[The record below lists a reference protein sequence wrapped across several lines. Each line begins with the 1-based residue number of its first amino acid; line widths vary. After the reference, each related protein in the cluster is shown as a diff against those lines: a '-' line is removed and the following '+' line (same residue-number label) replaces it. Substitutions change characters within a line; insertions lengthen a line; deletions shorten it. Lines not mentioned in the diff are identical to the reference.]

1 MYATIQ
7 HNHYIT
13 VFRRSRTG
21 KYLTM
26 RDFVPVILLLLAS
39 CILTTTN
46 ALSSTNYRTRPF
58 ATAFRC
64 PLCHLAAKSNEKNN
78 STASRSNSNGHG
90 GSDDRLWIAAYS
102 DSSSPLPPLSC
113 SQGHSFDRS
122 AKGYVNLLATATGG
136 ANKLTGDTTAMCQAR
151 REFLNQGHYQDLA
164 EMVCSEVTGPILKL
178 RDAEVRR
185 QQGEKVAAAA
195 ASILKAEDE
204 SNKPPSDDD
213 TPVDLASLPPRQ
225 RKLEAKRRRRLV
237 EKDTRGQAQQAKSA
251 AKAEAREQAE
261 AFQRLP
267 LVVDLGCGEGWYTK
281 QLVDVLQEK
290 SSSESKVGVARIA
303 ALDVS
308 KDAAGMTA
316 RRFPAVVPPKK
327 RIEGRTNQDTDPSE
341 TGTTTSAVHVDIA
354 VANAKAI
361 LPFADDSVSVVVS
374 IFAPRDTSELHR
386 VINKKSDGNS
396 VVVDVS
402 KDAAGMTA
410 RRFPAV
416 VPPKKRIEGRTN
428 QDTDPSETGTTTSA
442 VHVDIAVAN
451 AKAILPFA
459 DDSVSVVVSI
469 FAPRDTSELHR
480 VINKKSDGNSVVV
493 IAQPNPRHLQELRT
507 LEVGGRGL
515 NFVRV
520 EEDKERRV
528 VDGMVAAGFV
538 LSHQQTLE
546 GSMTL
551 SAMDVGN
558 LVRMGPSAFHQTE
571 SSEHVLAELDKL
583 EDFDVSV
590 TKSFEV
596 LVFEPVPDD
605 VIS

>member
-1 MYATIQ
+1 M
-7 HNHYIT
+7 
-13 VFRRSRTG
+13 S
-21 KYLTM
+21 TM
-26 RDFVPVILLLLAS
+26 RDFVPVILLLLLAS

-78 STASRSNSNGHG
+78 STASSSTSYGHV

-102 DSSSPLPPLSC
+102 GSSSPLPPLSC

-185 QQGEKVAAAA
+185 QQEEKVAAAAA
-195 ASILKAEDE
+195 ASILKAEHE
-204 SNKPPSDDD
+204 SNKPPSYDDF
-213 TPVDLASLPPRQ
+213 PVDLTSLPPRQ

-251 AKAEAREQAE
+251 AKAAAREQAE

-290 SSSESKVGVARIA
+290 SSSESNVGVARIA

-316 RRFPAVVPPKK
+316 RRFPAV
-327 RIEGRTNQDTDPSE
+327 
-341 TGTTTSAVHVDIA
+341 
-354 VANAKAI
+354 
-361 LPFADDSVSVVVS
+361 
-374 IFAPRDTSELHR
+374 
-386 VINKKSDGNS
+386 
-396 VVVDVS
+396 
-402 KDAAGMTA
+402 M
-410 RRFPAV
+410 
-416 VPPKKRIEGRTN
+416 PPKKRIEGRTN

-515 NFVRV
+515 NFVSV

-538 LSHQQTLE
+538 LSNQQTLE

-596 LVFEPVPDD
+596 LVFEPVPGD

>member
-1 MYATIQ
+1 
-7 HNHYIT
+7 
-13 VFRRSRTG
+13 
-21 KYLTM
+21 M
-26 RDFVPVILLLLAS
+26 RDFITVISLLLLAS
-39 CILTTTN
+39 CILTITN

-78 STASRSNSNGHG
+78 STASSSTSYGHV

-102 DSSSPLPPLSC
+102 GSSSPLPPLSC

-185 QQGEKVAAAA
+185 QQEEKVAAAAA
-195 ASILKAEDE
+195 ASILKAEHE
-204 SNKPPSDDD
+204 SNKPPSYDDF
-213 TPVDLASLPPRQ
+213 PVDLTSLPPRQ

-281 QLVDVLQEK
+281 QLIDVLQEK
-290 SSSESKVGVARIA
+290 SSSESKVGVAHMA

-308 KDAAGMTA
+308 KAAAAMTA

-341 TGTTTSAVHVDIA
+341 TGTTTPAVHVDIA

-374 IFAPRDTSELHR
+374 IFAPR
-386 VINKKSDGNS
+386 N
-396 VVVDVS
+396 
-402 KDAAGMTA
+402 
-410 RRFPAV
+410 
-416 VPPKKRIEGRTN
+416 
-428 QDTDPSETGTTTSA
+428 
-442 VHVDIAVAN
+442 
-451 AKAILPFA
+451 
-459 DDSVSVVVSI
+459 
-469 FAPRDTSELHR
+469 TSELHR

-493 IAQPNPRHLQELRT
+493 IAQPNPRHLKELRT

-515 NFVRV
+515 NFVSV

-551 SAMDVGN
+551 SAIDVGN

-596 LVFEPVPDD
+596 LVFEPVPGD